1 MRLGFIGTGSMGGM
15 LIQSFIRSQAVLPEN
30 IRAFNRTLDKLS
42 ILQEQFPGLQ
52 IASNNADVVTNCDL
66 IFLCVKPK
74 EYRTAL
80 AEFASSLSREQVLI
94 TITSP
99 ILVEELEELVPCQVI
114 RAVPSI
120 TNHALSG
127 LVLLEYGRR
136 ATDETKER
144 LLHLLSH
151 IGLPLEIQLPF
162 LRISADIASCGPAFL
177 SYTMQQI
184 IRSAEE
190 ETGLPHETA
199 VHLTTQMLIGVAELL
214 KQGHF
219 TLPELQ
225 ARVCVPGGITGEGLR
240 ILQAS
245 LPGVFHHVFRIT
257 QKKFVEDQR
266 EMKEQLERQY

>member
-15 LIQSFIRSQAVLPEN
+15 LIQSFIRSQAVLPN
-30 IRAFNRTLDKLS
+30 QIRAYNRTSHKLS
-42 ILQEQFPGLQ
+42 ALQEQFPGLQ
-52 IASNNADVVTNCDL
+52 IATNNVDVVANSDL

-80 AEFASSLSREQVLI
+80 AEFSSALSSEQVLV

-99 ILVEELEELVPCQVI
+99 IVVEDLENLVPCQVI

-120 TNHALSG
+120 TNQALSG
-127 LVLLEYGRR
+127 LVLLEYGSS
-136 ATDETKER
+136 ATDESKER
-144 LLHLLSH
+144 LLQLLSH
-151 IGLPLEIQLPF
+151 IGLPLEIQAPF

-177 SYTMQQI
+177 SYTLQQI

-190 ETGLPHETA
+190 ETGLPHKTA

-240 ILQAS
+240 ILQGS

-257 QKKFVEDQR
+257 QKKFEEDQH
-266 EMKEQLERQY
+266 ELKDQLEHR